1 MLILADS
8 KNAGTKL
15 LCNWRM
21 TILVLTFLRFLFVFH
36 GLTCIIFIAGTEK
49 GSEHTWFWRDEGD
62 GGADLLY
69 CLCSLLRRSV
79 SPLLFLCSSIPLL
92 VQPCFVFHFFSL
104 VFRSELFPFSP
115 LLFLTLSLLL
125 FFFRM
130 APSPSLSL
138 LLFRFSAPP
147 SPLPFFFFSSPSRG
161 GLYSLNNSSI

>member
-8 KNAGTKL
+8 KNAGTEL

-21 TILVLTFLRFLFVFH
+21 TIIGFLAFSFCFSRTNMHHFYCRDWEGKWTYLVLERWRWWWCWPLILSVFSASRF
-36 GLTCIIFIAGTEK
+36 GLT
-49 GSEHTWFWRDEGD
+49 S
-62 GGADLLY
+62 
-69 CLCSLLRRSV
+69 SL
-79 SPLLFLCSSIPLL
+79 PLLFYSSPCSALL
-92 VQPCFVFHFFSL
+92 RVSLFFSCISL
-104 VFRSELFPFSP
+104 WIIS
-115 LLFLTLSLLL
+115 FLSSSLPYTLPPP